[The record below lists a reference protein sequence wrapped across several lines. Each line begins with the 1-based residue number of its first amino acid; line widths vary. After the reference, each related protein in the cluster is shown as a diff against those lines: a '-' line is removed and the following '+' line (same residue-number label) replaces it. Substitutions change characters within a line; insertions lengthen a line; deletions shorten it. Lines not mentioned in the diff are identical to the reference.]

1 MPTRPFRTD
10 LYLSL
15 PLFLSSLLA
24 SNHHPLPPFL
34 SLRLLSPSLK
44 MSTTRRT
51 TRLNGSAAAPF
62 VPSTQ
67 TNGHANGSSSP
78 SGSSTNEVRTKG
90 KATVDGKKKTFWEE
104 YEVPRKAL
112 HASIGFVV
120 LALNKLDPPTL
131 KPLIIFLS
139 VGLVACLSV
148 DALRLN
154 VPACEKL
161 FERAMGPMMR
171 DEEKTKINGIN
182 WYLMGV
188 IFVLSFYPRDVAVL
202 SILILSW
209 ADTAASSFGRL
220 CSAFRYNP
228 RLPRRVFF
236 GLIPF
241 SSSKSLAG
249 FLAAW
254 ATGFVVAVGY
264 YGGGPGGGV
273 SRGGHVDWR
282 VLEWKRG
289 VFVTGQMVGMVA
301 AVTEA
306 LDVGS
311 LDDNLTLPIV
321 SGGLVWAFLAFSS
334 SYL

>member
-112 HASIGFVV
+112 HASIGEFRCIPRTQIGEKEDEEGGGRSEEEEELLV
-120 LALNKLDPPTL
+120 LCVRVWDEIQPRRTFTLLGSARHLPSSPCVSLETCCELESGVSGRRRELFGPRASSLFFALS
-131 KPLIIFLS
+131 FLQ
-139 VGLVACLSV
+139 LLSTRFGRHL
-148 DALRLN
+148 LRL
-154 VPACEKL
+154 
-161 FERAMGPMMR
+161 
-171 DEEKTKINGIN
+171 
-182 WYLMGV
+182 
-188 IFVLSFYPRDVAVL
+188 
-202 SILILSW
+202 
-209 ADTAASSFGRL
+209 
-220 CSAFRYNP
+220 
-228 RLPRRVFF
+228 
-236 GLIPF
+236 
-241 SSSKSLAG
+241 
-249 FLAAW
+249 
-254 ATGFVVAVGY
+254 
-264 YGGGPGGGV
+264 
-273 SRGGHVDWR
+273 
-282 VLEWKRG
+282 
-289 VFVTGQMVGMVA
+289 
-301 AVTEA
+301 
-306 LDVGS
+306 
-311 LDDNLTLPIV
+311 
-321 SGGLVWAFLAFSS
+321 
-334 SYL
+334 